1 MKSFGFK
8 FIDGRVYNFMI
19 YIFSL
24 VFLAWNKG
32 TAIYVY
38 HMKK

>member
-8 FIDGRVYNFMI
+8 FPDGGVYNSMI
-19 YIFSL
+19 YIFNL

-32 TAIYVY
+32 ADTCVY
-38 HMKK
+38 YM